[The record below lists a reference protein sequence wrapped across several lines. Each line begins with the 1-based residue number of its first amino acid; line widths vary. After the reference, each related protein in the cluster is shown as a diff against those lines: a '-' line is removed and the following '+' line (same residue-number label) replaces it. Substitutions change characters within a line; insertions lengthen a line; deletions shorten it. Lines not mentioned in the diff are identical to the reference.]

1 MNSILKTIL
10 TSRDE
15 VLTQARENL
24 MANRLH
30 DESAAD
36 AFDRLQRNG
45 QLGKLLSPL
54 GQPLKPVTNNADDGL
69 GVMPE

>member
-45 QLGKLLSPL
+45 R
-54 GQPLKPVTNNADDGL
+54 
-69 GVMPE
+69 